1 MRAIGA
7 LPQEQSAQHG
17 RRFRNPAVASRQ
29 FEQGAGNDLHF
40 AMSPVARLAVAGAGL
55 VGQRHIAS
63 IDRCA
68 DVELAAIVDP
78 RPATKAQAA
87 EIGVPWFESL
97 SDMFRSARPD
107 GVILA
112 TPNPAHVET
121 GLECISAGC
130 PVLVEKPIAT
140 SVDEAAILVEAARAA
155 DIPLQVGH
163 HRRHYPLMREAR
175 AVIDAGRLG
184 RLRTVHA
191 TCWLYKP
198 DEYFDEAPW
207 RKAAGAGPVFVNL
220 AHDIDSIR
228 YLCGDV
234 ASVQAQELASVR
246 GYENEDVAAAVL
258 KFENGAIGTISVSD
272 SVVSP
277 WSRELTARENPVYPP
292 VAQNCYMLGG
302 SHGSL
307 SLPDL
312 TLWTYSGARSWW
324 EPIGPTTLTSGSFDP
339 FVEQLSRFA
348 AVLAGR
354 EEPLVSGLDGLKTL
368 QVIEAIQTSAKSGQT
383 VSLQAA

>member
-1 MRAIGA
+1 M
-7 LPQEQSAQHG
+7 
-17 RRFRNPAVASRQ
+17 
-29 FEQGAGNDLHF
+29 GAGNDLRL
-40 AMSPVARLAVAGAGL
+40 AMNSIARLAVAGAGL

-63 IDRCA
+63 IDRCG
-68 DVELAAIVDP
+68 DVELAALVDP
-78 RPATKAQAA
+78 RPAVEAQALKL
-87 EIGVPWFESL
+87 GVPWFESL
-97 SDMFRSARPD
+97 SGMFRSERPD

-112 TPNPAHVET
+112 TPNPVHVES

-155 DIPLQVGH
+155 GVPIQVGH

-175 AVIDAGRLG
+175 AAIDAGKLG

-207 RKAAGAGPVFVNL
+207 RKAAGAGPVIVNL
-220 AHDIDSIR
+220 VHDIDSIR

-234 ASVQAQELASVR
+234 VSVQAQEQPSVR

-258 KFENGAIGTISVSD
+258 RFGNGAIGTISVSD
-272 SVVSP
+272 SIVSP
-277 WSRELTARENPVYPP
+277 WSWELTARENPVYPP
-292 VAQNCYMLGG
+292 VAQSCYMLGG

-312 TLWTYSGARSWW
+312 TLWTYSDERSWW
-324 EPIGPTTLTSGSFDP
+324 RPIGATTLTCGSFDP
-339 FVEQLSRFA
+339 FVEQLTRFA

-383 VSLQAA
+383 VLL

>member
-1 MRAIGA
+1 M
-7 LPQEQSAQHG
+7 
-17 RRFRNPAVASRQ
+17 
-29 FEQGAGNDLHF
+29 GAGNDLRL
-40 AMSPVARLAVAGAGL
+40 AMNSIARLAVAGAGL

-63 IDRCA
+63 VDRCG
-68 DVELAAIVDP
+68 DVELAALVDP
-78 RPATKAQAA
+78 RPAVEAQALKL
-87 EIGVPWFESL
+87 GVPWFESL
-97 SDMFRSARPD
+97 SGMFRSERPD

-112 TPNPAHVET
+112 TPNPVHVES

-155 DIPLQVGH
+155 GVPIQVGH

-175 AVIDAGRLG
+175 AAIDAGKLG
-184 RLRTVHA
+184 RLRMVHA

-234 ASVQAQELASVR
+234 VSVQAQEQPSAR

-258 KFENGAIGTISVSD
+258 RFGNGAIGTISVSD
-272 SVVSP
+272 SIVSP
-277 WSRELTARENPVYPP
+277 WSWELTARENPVYPP
-292 VAQNCYMLGG
+292 VAQSCYMLGG

-312 TLWTYSGARSWW
+312 TLWTYSDARSWW
-324 EPIGPTTLTSGSFDP
+324 RPIGATTLNCGSFDP
-339 FVEQLSRFA
+339 FVEQLTRFA

-383 VSLQAA
+383 VLL